1 MKTIVFSLA
10 LFFANTL
17 LAQNSSLR
25 SKKNTKDTTMPNVL
39 KGQNLGLQYKSN
51 NGQGFDIFESG
62 VDRMPVIMP
71 DNANKTMLG
80 LNAPLSQKP
89 YQPFRKFQPEI
100 TIPNQG
106 FKFQQDS
113 LVVTPR
119 KFNKN

>member
-1 MKTIVFSLA
+1 MFYTNSLV
-10 LFFANTL
+10 
-17 LAQNSSLR
+17 AQNSSLG
-25 SKKNTKDTTMPNVL
+25 SKKSTKDTTMPNVL

-51 NGQGFDIFESG
+51 NGQGFDIYESG
-62 VDRMPVIMP
+62 VDRMPVLMP

-80 LNAPLSQKP
+80 LNVPLPQNP
-89 YQPFRKFQPEI
+89 YQPSRKYQPEI
-100 TIPNQG
+100 VIPNQG